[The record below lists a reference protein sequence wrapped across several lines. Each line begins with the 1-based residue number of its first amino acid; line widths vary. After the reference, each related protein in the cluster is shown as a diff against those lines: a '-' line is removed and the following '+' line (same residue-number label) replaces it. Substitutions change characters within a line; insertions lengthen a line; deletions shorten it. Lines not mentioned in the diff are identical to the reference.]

1 MKVWIAKAI
10 VQKAIS
16 YMPFKHRINYLFQ
29 RYVTKGV
36 LLTDT
41 LMDDKLTHCQTH
53 LQQFFRHRGVQTGY
67 TTLELGTGWY
77 PIVPIG
83 FYLAGADK
91 IFSIDVSDLLE
102 TEAIKLTI
110 RRYLQYHQ
118 SGKLATF
125 LPQIDT
131 DRLKKLET
139 LLTQNLPPHQ
149 LLEQLNIYTILGD
162 ARNTKFASD
171 SFDLINSNNTFE
183 HIYPEILLPI
193 LVEFKRLLKPNGLMS
208 HFIDMSDHFAHFD
221 KSISVY
227 NYLRFTVQEWSRI
240 DNSVQPQNRLRIY
253 TYRQLHQQAGFK
265 VLEEINRPG
274 SIDELKTVP
283 LAQPFAAHPAADV
296 AITHSLFVSQK

>member
-16 YMPFKHRINYLFQ
+16 YLPFKHRINYLFQ

-36 LLTDT
+36 LLTDA

-53 LQQFFRHRGVQTGY
+53 LQQFFKYRGVQTGY

-91 IFSIDVSDLLE
+91 IYSIDVSDLLE
-102 TEAIKLTI
+102 TDAIKITI
-110 RRYLQYHQ
+110 QRYLQYHQ

-125 LPQIDT
+125 LPQVDT
-131 DRLKKLET
+131 ARLKKLET

-162 ARNTKFASD
+162 ARNTQFAD
-171 SFDLINSNNTFE
+171 NSFDLINSNNTFE

-208 HFIDMSDHFAHFD
+208 HFVDMSDHFAHFD

-227 NYLRFTVQEWSRI
+227 NYLRFTEQEWSRI

-253 TYRQLHQQAGFK
+253 TYRQLHGQAGFN
-265 VLEEINRPG
+265 VLAELNRPG
-274 SIDELKTVP
+274 SVAELATVP

>member
-1 MKVWIAKAI
+1 
-10 VQKAIS
+10 
-16 YMPFKHRINYLFQ
+16 MPFKHRINYLFQ

-36 LLTDT
+36 LLTDE

-53 LQQFFRHRGVQTGY
+53 LKHFFKYRGVQTGY

-83 FYLAGADK
+83 FYLAGASK
-91 IFSIDVSDLLE
+91 IYSIDVSDLLE
-102 TEAIKLTI
+102 TDAIKLTI
-110 RRYLQYHQ
+110 ERYLQYYK
-118 SGKLATF
+118 SGKLDTF
-125 LPQIDT
+125 LPLIDT
-131 DRLKKLET
+131 ERLKKLES

-149 LLEQLNIYTILGD
+149 MLEQLNVFTILGD
-162 ARNTKFASD
+162 ARKTQFESG

-193 LVEFKRLLKPNGLMS
+193 LIEFKRLLKPNGLMS

-227 NYLRFTVQEWSRI
+227 NYLRFTEQEWSRI
-240 DNSVQPQNRLRIY
+240 DNSIQPQNRLRIY

-265 VLEEINRPG
+265 IIEEYNRPG
-274 SIDELKTVP
+274 SIAELNTVP
-283 LAQPFAAHPAADV
+283 LSQPFAANSLADV
-296 AITHSLFVSQK
+296 AITHSLFVSENKL